1 MTVQGNAIPRG
12 AGDAAH
18 PVEALPVVG
27 YPGFSLQATAH
38 KVAAMGPQ
46 GMIAATAVAGA
57 AAVNLVGATG
67 SLPNLMVPAN
77 VQADYAAKFA
87 IGNRYIQGGGT
98 CIRYDAPI
106 PGGGG
111 CDVAI
116 DCIRFDHQVI
126 VCEAGAWFDACA

>member
-1 MTVQGNAIPRG
+1 MTVQGYAIPRG

-18 PVEALPVVG
+18 PVEALPVAG

-67 SLPNLMVPAN
+67 SLPNLLVPAN
-77 VQADYAAKFA
+77 VQADYQVPAKREL
-87 IGNRYIQGGGT
+87 RYISVLP
-98 CIRYDAPI
+98 A
-106 PGGGG
+106 
-111 CDVAI
+111 V
-116 DCIRFDHQVI
+116 
-126 VCEAGAWFDACA
+126 